1 MFTAYFDTK
10 DLNSS
15 YEYYI
20 KLIAAEIKE
29 CLNLSGIS
37 YSDEP
42 TPEMNEFNDN
52 RSETVQIIFI
62 TNNNPGIIPSDNKG
76 IYIFFTAGNPESKR
90 LATTL
95 SKNLGNI
102 YYNPLDVKIIS
113 ENTQD
118 STFPTVTIGMGFENS
133 TQDINWLRENTEE
146 IAKNIIMSLSEYFG
160 VPFVPCKKSDIAVT
174 TSDVTLR
181 KRPSETAE
189 IVGSLPANTKVK
201 IVSQWENWYVIGEN
215 GNLGYVQTKY
225 INT

>member
-1 MFTAYFDTK
+1 MFTVYFDTQN
-10 DLNSS
+10 LNSN
-15 YEYYI
+15 YEYYV

-29 CLNLSGIS
+29 CLNLSGIN

-42 TPEMNEFNDN
+42 TPEMNKFKYNY
-52 RSETVQIIFI
+52 SETVQMVFK
-62 TNNNPGIIPSDNKG
+62 TNSNPGIIPSDDKG
-76 IYIFFTAGNPESKR
+76 IYIFFTAGNPDSKR

-102 YYNPLDVKIIS
+102 YYNPLDVKILS
-113 ENTQD
+113 GNTQN

-160 VPFVPCKKSDIAVT
+160 LPFVPCKKSDIAVT
-174 TSDVTLR
+174 ISDVTIR

-215 GNLGYVQTKY
+215 RNLGYVQTKY
-225 INT
+225 INI